1 MTLKKYDLLKIIK
14 YIFSSGSSFILDILL
29 FSLFNYLFN
38 NILLS
43 TILAR
48 IISSFYNYLINS
60 RFVFQKYS
68 KNSIIKYYC
77 LVIIQM
83 FVSAFLVSFL
93 SSLFTKINDSI
104 IKFFV
109 DIVIFIVNYFIQ
121 KEVIFKWIYF
131 LE

>member
-1 MTLKKYDLLKIIK
+1 MFFKKYDLLRIIK
-14 YIFSSGSSFILDILL
+14 YFFSSGSSFILDILL

-60 RFVFQKYS
+60 RFVFKKYS

-83 FVSAFLVSFL
+83 FVSGFSVNFISHL
-93 SSLFTKINDSI
+93 LFKINDSI

-109 DIVIFIVNYFIQ
+109 DIIIFIINYFIQ
-121 KEVIFKWIYF
+121 KEVIFKWSCF
-131 LE
+131 